1 MNPIKPSKSLS
12 QSRWAIIAVVL
23 IGLLLGGVILLRK
36 PAPSATPD
44 QGERAD
50 ADHDGATP
58 HQHEDAEEDAH
69 VTMSD
74 AQLKQAGVTLA
85 QAGPAR
91 IATRLTLPGEVHY
104 NADRTVQVVPRLP
117 GLVEQVLVSAGQAV
131 RKGQV
136 LAVLSSS
143 TLADQRA
150 EAMAARQRL
159 TLARSTFE
167 REKKLWEDKITAE
180 QDYQQ
185 ARAAL
190 TEAEIAERTAQQ
202 KLAKLGAVAHD
213 TAALTRF
220 ELRSPID
227 GTVTDKRIS
236 IGQSVSQDTPLFTVS
251 DLSAVWVEAG
261 VAAKDLPVVQTNQPA
276 QVSASAF
283 DARATG
289 TVSYI
294 SPLAGEQSRAAIAR
308 IVVPNPK
315 GLWRPG
321 LAVNVEVTAEEVDT
335 PIAVQ
340 AAAIQTVNGE
350 QVVFARH
357 GQQFEARP
365 LSLGRGDGRFVEV
378 LKGLQAGETY
388 AARNSFIVKADLGKA
403 GASHDH

>member
-1 MNPIKPSKSLS
+1 MNLIKSSKSLS
-12 QSRWAIIAVVL
+12 ESRWAVMAVAL
-23 IGLLLGGVILLRK
+23 IGLILGGAILMRE
-36 PAPSATPD
+36 PAPASGHD
-44 QGERAD
+44 HGEHAG
-50 ADHDGATP
+50 ADHEIATP
-58 HQHEDAEEDAH
+58 HQHEDAEVSRR

-117 GLVEQVLVSAGQAV
+117 GLVEQVLVSAGQTV

-143 TLADQRA
+143 ALADQRA
-150 EAMAARQRL
+150 ETMAAQQKL
-159 TLARSTFE
+159 ALARSTFE
-167 REKKLWEDKITAE
+167 RERKLWEDKITAE

-190 TEAEIAERTAQQ
+190 IEAEIAERTARQ

-213 TAALTRF
+213 TAALTLF

-227 GTVTDKRIS
+227 GAVTDKRIS

-251 DLSAVWVEAG
+251 DLSSVWVEAA
-261 VAAKDLPVVQTNQPA
+261 VAAKDLPVVQTRQR
-276 QVSASAF
+276 VRISANAF
-283 DARATG
+283 DAQATG
-289 TVSYI
+289 SVNYI
-294 SPLAGEQSRAAIAR
+294 SPLLGEQSRSAIAR
-308 IVVPNPK
+308 SVVPNPK

-340 AAAIQTVNGE
+340 AAAIQIVNGE
-350 QVVFARH
+350 QVVFVRH
-357 GQQFEARP
+357 GQQLQARP
-365 LSLGRGDGRFVEV
+365 LSLGRSYGRFVEV

-388 AARNSFIVKADLGKA
+388 AARNSFVVKADQGKA